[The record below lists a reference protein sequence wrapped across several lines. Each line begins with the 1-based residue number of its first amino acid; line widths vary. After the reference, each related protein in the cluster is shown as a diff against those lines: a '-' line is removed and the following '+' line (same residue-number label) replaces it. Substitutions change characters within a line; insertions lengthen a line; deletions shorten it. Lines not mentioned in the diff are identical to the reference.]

1 MSAAPIPSSRNYST
15 SPAIGR
21 KRFRRRQKLNGG
33 ASMNDKHHEFEK
45 FDFFRSDRFVND
57 PYAYFDYLRE
67 QSPVLREPHQGIVMV
82 TGYDEAL
89 EVYNSSDRFSSCM
102 STSGPFA
109 GCPIPLEGHEN
120 EDISE
125 LIEAY
130 RDKTPFSDQLPTMD
144 PPKHTDH
151 RALLMALITPKRLKE
166 NEDFMW
172 KLAAQQIDS
181 FISRGECEFMGDYAQ
196 PFAVLVISDLLGV
209 PPEDRVQ
216 FRKKLVREE
225 QERGG
230 AGVGGVNERKVEH
243 SPLAWLYDTFSAYI
257 EDRRR
262 NPKGDILSGLASAT
276 FPDRLLPEPL
286 DVARVASNLFAAGQ
300 ETTVRLLSYAFQ
312 VIGERPD
319 LQQRLRKDRSLIS
332 NFVEECLRIEGPVK
346 GDFRLAKRPTK
357 LGGVDIPAGT
367 FLYVANSAA
376 NRDSRKF
383 ENPGELQID
392 RANSRLHVA
401 FGRGRHA
408 CPGAPLARA
417 ETVVSLNS
425 MFDRT
430 SDIRISEKVHGSPGA
445 RRYSYLPTFILR
457 GLTHINLEFDPVS
470 GGSQ

>member
-1 MSAAPIPSSRNYST
+1 MVVNASAV
-15 SPAIGR
+15 GR
-21 KRFRRRQKLNGG
+21 SFKGTQL
-33 ASMNDKHHEFEK
+33 NDKHLEFEK
-45 FDFFRSDRFVND
+45 YDFFRSDRFVND
-57 PYAYFDYLRE
+57 PYSYFDYLRE

-89 EVYNSSDRFSSCM
+89 EVYNDPDRFSSCM
-102 STSGPFA
+102 STSGPIG
-109 GCPIPLEGHEN
+109 GCPIPLKGHES

-130 RDKTPFSDQLPTMD
+130 RDKTPFSDQLPTLD
-144 PPKHTDH
+144 PPKHTAH
-151 RALLMALITPKRLKE
+151 RSLLMALITPKRLKE

-172 KLAAQQIDS
+172 KLAEQQIDT

-196 PFAVLVISDLLGV
+196 PFAVLVVSDLLGV
-209 PPEDRVQ
+209 PPEDRVK
-216 FRKKLVREE
+216 FRKKLIRQE
-225 QERGG
+225 QESGG
-230 AGVGGVNERKVEH
+230 AGVGGVSEGKVEH
-243 SPLAWLYDTFSAYI
+243 SPLAWLYDTFSTYI

-262 NPKGDILSGLASAT
+262 NPKGDILSKLAAAT
-276 FPDRLLPEPL
+276 FPDGSVPEPL

-312 VIGERPD
+312 VIGDRPD
-319 LQQRLRKDRSLIS
+319 LQQRLRKDRALIP

-357 LGGVDIPAGT
+357 VGGVDIPAGS
-367 FLYVANSAA
+367 FLYIANSAA

-383 ENPGELQID
+383 ENPGEFQIE
-392 RANSRLHVA
+392 RGNARLHVA

-417 ETVVSLNS
+417 EAVVSLNR

-430 SDIRISEKVHGSPGA
+430 SDIRISEKVHGPRDA
-445 RRYSYLPTFILR
+445 RRYNYLPTFILR
-457 GLTHINLEFDPVS
+457 GLTHINLEFDPAS
-470 GGSQ
+470 GAS

>member
-1 MSAAPIPSSRNYST
+1 MSAAHPVPPELSQTRS
-15 SPAIGR
+15 AIDR
-21 KRFRRRQKLNGG
+21 KRFRRRQKLEGEDN
-33 ASMNDKHHEFEK
+33 MNDKHHEFEK
-45 FDFFRSDRFVND
+45 HDFFRGDRFVND
-57 PYAYFDYLRE
+57 PYSYFDYLRK

-89 EVYNSSDRFSSCM
+89 EVYNDPDRFSSCM

-109 GCPIPLEGHEN
+109 GCPIPLQGHEN

-130 RDKTPFSDQLPTMD
+130 RDKTPFSDQLPTLD
-144 PPKHTDH
+144 PPKHGNH

-172 KLAAQQIDS
+172 KLADQQIKS

-196 PFAVLVISDLLGV
+196 PFAVLVVSDLLGV
-209 PPEDRVQ
+209 PSEDRVQ
-216 FRKKLVREE
+216 FRKKLIRQE
-225 QERGG
+225 QQSPG
-230 AGVGGVNERKVEH
+230 AGVGSVSEGKVEH
-243 SPLAWLYDTFSAYI
+243 YPLAWLYDTFSKYI

-262 NPKGDILSGLASAT
+262 NPKGDILTGLAAAT
-276 FPDRLLPEPL
+276 FPDRSVPEPL
-286 DVARVASNLFAAGQ
+286 DVARIAANLFAAGQ

-312 VIGERPD
+312 VVGERPD
-319 LQQRLRKDRSLIS
+319 LQQRLRKDRSLIP

-346 GDFRLAKRPTK
+346 GDFRLSKKPTQ
-357 LGGVDIPAGT
+357 LGGVDVPAGT
-367 FLYVANSAA
+367 FLYIANSAA

-383 ENPGELQID
+383 ENPGEFQIE
-392 RANSRLHVA
+392 RANARLHVA

-417 ETVVSLNS
+417 ETVVSLNR
-425 MFDRT
+425 MFERT

-457 GLTHINLEFDPVS
+457 GLTHLNVEFDPVS